1 MVINLSNFI
10 KKVVM
15 NSGSLIITL
24 PRDIVELY
32 EINPGDILELD
43 LVRNHHDNDK
53 KVKRKK

>member
-1 MVINLSNFI
+1 
-10 KKVVM
+10 M